1 MTAPVGL
8 GMVGCGGFGAFT
20 LAVYTSMPDVRVFA
34 VTDVDAAACEAAA
47 ERCRARAYPDLES
60 LLADRAVDLVVI
72 ATPPWLHGP
81 QALAAAEAGRHLF
94 VEKPLATD
102 QATAERLLVV
112 VGERGL
118 RLSVDYVLRH
128 VPLYRT
134 LRVLTESGL
143 LGAVTHI
150 SLENHASNEALH
162 ADHWFWDRM
171 QSGGIFVEHGVHFFD
186 LASKL
191 AGSRPALV
199 SGCAHTMAD
208 GRQNRVQA
216 SVGYANG
223 VLASFYHAFDRPA
236 FLERTAL
243 RVTMECGSARAFGWI
258 PERLDVEG
266 VVPAGRR
273 GELAELLGAE
283 LEVVDTPAPP
293 STPSVPPGMLV
304 RATLRR
310 PDRTADY
317 ADAVRAG
324 MADLVH
330 AIHDPHYTAEVT
342 PEDAFESLR
351 LALAAQQAVDTRQ
364 IVFWDRTQAETV
376 QRYDRV
382 EPPVLPHI

>member
-1 MTAPVGL
+1 
-8 GMVGCGGFGAFT
+8 MVGCGGFGAFT
-20 LAVYTSMPDVRVFA
+20 LAVYTSMPDLCVVA
-34 VTDVDAAACEAAA
+34 VTDVDAAARAAAA

-60 LLADRAVDLVVI
+60 LLADPAVDLVVI

-102 QATAERLLVV
+102 QATAERLLVAV
-112 VGERGL
+112 VERGL

-134 LRVLTESGL
+134 LCALTERGL

-162 ADHWFWDRM
+162 PGHWFWDRT

-186 LASKL
+186 LAGKL
-191 AGSRPALV
+191 AGSQPALV

-236 FLERTAL
+236 VLERTAL
-243 RVTMECGSARAFGWI
+243 RVTMERGSASAFGWI
-258 PERLDVEG
+258 PEQLDVVG
-266 VVPAGRR
+266 VVSADRR

-283 LEVVDTPAPP
+283 LVVVDTPAPP
-293 STPSVPPGMLV
+293 GISGGTPGTLV
-304 RATLRR
+304 RAALRR

-324 MADLVH
+324 MADLVR
-330 AIHDPHYTAEVT
+330 AIRDPRYTTAVT
-342 PEDAFESLR
+342 LQDVFESLR
-351 LALAAQQAVDTRQ
+351 LALAAQQAVDTGQ
-364 IVFWDRTQAETV
+364 IVLWERT
-376 QRYDRV
+376 
-382 EPPVLPHI
+382 